1 MRDNLPTP
9 RTGTAP
15 EIIGQNGHSR
25 GSLLREWIG
34 SPVGRAIAESLPDVI
49 RMASRSRPPE
59 SRPLTSHILPSS
71 DGASGVSL
79 SEVEV
84 DMDLPFVHRVTI
96 RSASSWSIAPDILK
110 EEQQKRK
117 RGRWKLR
124 ALAAGVLG
132 VAGFVLARRN
142 GVSLPARINPAANL
156 PFLSTTTSIPA
167 DHKKPGTA
175 E

>member
-9 RTGTAP
+9 RTGNVP

-49 RMASRSRPPE
+49 RMASRSKPQE
-59 SRPLTSHILPSS
+59 SRPLTTQILPSS

-84 DMDLPFVHRVTI
+84 DVDLPFIHRVTI
-96 RSASSWSIAPDILK
+96 RSASSWSVAPDMIRA
-110 EEQQKRK
+110 EQQQRK

-124 ALAAGVLG
+124 AFAAGVLG

-142 GVSLPARINPAANL
+142 GISLPARVNPAANL
-156 PFLSTTTSIPA
+156 PFLSTITSLPVGN
-167 DHKKPGTA
+167 KKPGTA